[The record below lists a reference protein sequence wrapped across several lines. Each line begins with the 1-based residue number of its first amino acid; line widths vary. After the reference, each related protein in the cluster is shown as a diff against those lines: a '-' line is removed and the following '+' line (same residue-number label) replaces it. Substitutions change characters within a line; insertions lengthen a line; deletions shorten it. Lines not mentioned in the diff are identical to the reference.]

1 LRRLSCLLGVE
12 HIFFFNLRS
21 YDRINKTKELVEQ
34 EEKSGVHYQ
43 DIQRAN
49 AEQIMGE
56 SVHPGVGEDGDLKE
70 RIHHISKKDQEQK
83 IDSVRKFEEQR
94 EQTYEGNREIK
105 SSDSIAQNALLNQRK
120 VSEEYWGDEDPEKE
134 KENFVQEELYVHGKV
149 CIVDDR
155 IVICGSANINDRV
168 SPLLLLSFYP
178 GYTDDML
185 VPTWRQR

>member
-1 LRRLSCLLGVE
+1 MAVFLLIRAE

-43 DIQRAN
+43 DVQRAN
-49 AEQIMGE
+49 AERIMGE
-56 SVHPGVGEDGDLKE
+56 SVHPNVGEEGDLHE
-70 RIHHISKKDQEQK
+70 HNYHISKKEQESK
-83 IDSVRKFEEQR
+83 IDSVRRFEEQR
-94 EQTYEGNREIK
+94 EQAYDGEREIK
-105 SSDSIAQNALLNQRK
+105 SSDNIAQNAMLNQQK
-120 VSEEYWGDEDPEKE
+120 VSEEYWDDEDPEKE

-168 SPLLLLSFYP
+168 SSLFLLFVSDL
-178 GYTDDML
+178 TIC
-185 VPTWRQR
+185 